1 MIGQTR
7 GRVHALLPLS
17 AIWRTKASGDGKRVG
32 AAMATDYDELGSGY
46 LLTKALPWKR
56 FSESYTFF
64 KAIGPV
70 RGLRLID
77 VACGEGFY
85 SRQFRDAGG
94 EIVGVDISK
103 EMIRLAKERE
113 GRERKGIR
121 YEVGDAA
128 LLEWLMDETGLAAF
142 DIAVAQW
149 LLDYADTRDRLRA
162 MCRSL
167 ARVVRPG
174 GRFVH
179 VGGCF
184 DSIFRHPEEFAR
196 YGVELEVLESRGD
209 GSRCRWTVRRGHES
223 VSAENTMWT
232 PATITV
238 ELQRAG
244 FADIE
249 WPRAEVSPEGVAAM
263 GEAYWAAYLEHPY
276 HAVTRATRGHGMSS
290 DT

>member
-1 MIGQTR
+1 MT
-7 GRVHALLPLS
+7 
-17 AIWRTKASGDGKRVG
+17 
-32 AAMATDYDELGSGY
+32 TDYDELGSDY

-56 FSESYTFF
+56 FSESSTFF
-64 KAIGPV
+64 KAVGPV

-77 VACGEGFY
+77 VACGDGFY
-85 SRQFRDAGG
+85 SRQFRDAGA
-94 EIVGVDISK
+94 EVVGVDISK
-103 EMIRLAKERE
+103 EMIRLAGERE
-113 GRERKGIR
+113 AREHKGIR

-128 LLEWLMDETGLAAF
+128 SLERLMDETGLAPF

-149 LLDYADTRDRLRA
+149 LLDYADTRDALRA

-184 DSIFRHPEEFAR
+184 DSIFRHPESFVP
-196 YGVELEVLESRGD
+196 YGVELEVLESCGY
-209 GSRCRWTVRRGHES
+209 GSRCRWTVRRGRES

-232 PATITV
+232 PATITA

-244 FADIE
+244 FTEIE
-249 WPRAEVSPEGVAAM
+249 WPSAEISPEGIATM
-263 GEAYWAAYLEHPY
+263 GEAYWAAYLAHPY
-276 HAVTRATRGHGMSS
+276 HAVTCATRRLGSGSAPE
-290 DT
+290 